1 MFSRIEHVFYRFGVG
16 MNPSR
21 RDRWPDFDPVR
32 LVLVQRGHRFEQ
44 PWQGL
49 LIDWRKDSSTRW
61 SGLVVFVDERAEG
74 RPVVQ
79 RWFDGAVL
87 SPVKVDPNT
96 LGVSRRG

>member
-1 MFSRIEHVFYRFGVG
+1 

-32 LVLVQRGHRFEQ
+32 LVLIRRGHQFEQ

-74 RPVVQ
+74 RPAVQ

-96 LGVSRRG
+96 VGVSRRD